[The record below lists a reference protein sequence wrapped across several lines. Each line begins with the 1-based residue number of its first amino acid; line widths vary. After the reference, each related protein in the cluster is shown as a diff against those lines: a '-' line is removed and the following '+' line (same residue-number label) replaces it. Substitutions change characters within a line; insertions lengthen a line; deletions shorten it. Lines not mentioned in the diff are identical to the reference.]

1 MNTTRKPCQIC
12 SRPFDAAEIRI
23 LGVTVTAQVCE
34 ACDHVAQEAWDKR
47 KRDIANMNPDKPKS
61 RAELFKA
68 IAEGSGFGRFLDFDI
83 CECRNV
89 GPLQYGQGMLL
100 HGSTG
105 RGKTY
110 LAVER
115 ARIAFMEHETVALV
129 DSIEFGLAVSGLDG
143 DKRDAMLERCCKPQ
157 WLVFDDL
164 LKKKTT
170 DRVAEGLF
178 HIANQ
183 RENRGRHTIWTT
195 NANDAQLRANLEAGY
210 AEPFLERLYR
220 TSKVFTI

>member
-1 MNTTRKPCQIC
+1 MTTRKPCTIC
-12 SRPFDAAEIRI
+12 SRPFDAATFSVI
-23 LGVTVTAQVCE
+23 GVTVTADRCFD
-34 ACDHVAQEAWDKR
+34 CDNAAQAAWDKR
-47 KRDIANMNPDKPKS
+47 KKEIANMDPDKPKS
-61 RAELFKA
+61 RAELFRA
-68 IAEGSGFGRFLDFDI
+68 IAEGSGFGRFLEFNIDQ
-83 CECRNV
+83 CPNV
-89 GPLQYGQGMLL
+89 GPLQWGEGMLL
-100 HGSTG
+100 HGPTG
-105 RGKTY
+105 RGKTF

-115 ARIAFMEHETVALV
+115 ARQAFMSGHSVALV

-143 DKRDAMLERCCKPQ
+143 DKRDAMLERCVRPD

-183 RENRGRHTIWTT
+183 RENRARHTIWTT